1 MENVNKI
8 IESLSP
14 SEQNVM
20 HYKRN
25 LIEVQ
30 STLLTMTK
38 EDIML
43 SAIFL
48 V

>member
-30 STLLTMTK
+30 STLLTK